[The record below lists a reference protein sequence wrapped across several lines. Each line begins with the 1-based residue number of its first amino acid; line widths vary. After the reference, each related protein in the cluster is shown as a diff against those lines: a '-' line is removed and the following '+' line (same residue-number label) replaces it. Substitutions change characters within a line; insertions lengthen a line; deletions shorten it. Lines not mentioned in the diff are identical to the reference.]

1 MKMQDCF
8 YNKISFQR
16 IQQLFL
22 KESVNHTKYDK
33 YQNQIPIILNAETL
47 TELLLKSGIQMPI
60 LSIFI

>member
-22 KESVNHTKYDK
+22 KESVNHPKHDE
-33 YQNQIPIILNAETL
+33 YQNQIPIILSAETL
-47 TELLLKSGIQMPI
+47 TELLLKSGIQTPI

>member
-22 KESVNHTKYDK
+22 KESVNHTKHDK
-33 YQNQIPIILNAETL
+33 YQYQIPIILNAETL